1 MEADA
6 GFIRPG
12 FAQAPRAD
20 KSAPARWRYN
30 ALMGFSA
37 LSMALIVAFCAAL
50 AACTQEP
57 ARPDLARLYRTGSE
71 YYDTTPVILIPGLFG
86 SRLRNRVTGSE
97 VWPGSAQM
105 ILFDDYRN
113 IALDFDPATLQIRD
127 DDLEASGIT
136 DAALGRDFYGQIIES
151 LQKFGGYVPAVAG
164 TPPAKGERRYYV
176 YPYDWRRDNVDAA
189 RGLDRLIELIRRDY
203 NDPGLRVDIIAHS
216 MGGLV
221 ARYFLRYGPVDVL
234 DGSEQLVTL
243 YGTSRVRK
251 LILLG
256 TPNMG
261 AASSLHA
268 FLSGEPVGLKRIP
281 QEVLATLPSGYE
293 LFPHPLVTWLIDTSG
308 AALPDDL
315 FDGAVWRRYK
325 WSVFD
330 PAIEARVRSQHG
342 AFAESY
348 LASLHRFFD
357 YRLERARRFLWALST
372 PEPATP
378 IRYVL
383 FGGDCTLTPARLA
396 LEDERDGP
404 VARLYPGD
412 IGKPVAGV
420 KYDELML
427 EPGDGK
433 VTKPSLL
440 ARETLDPSAPQ
451 NEDSFIP
458 IAYWFFLCER
468 HDRLTGN
475 INFQDNLLNVL
486 LTRTLPWEMTAP
498 ATQ

>member
-1 MEADA
+1 VNIF
-6 GFIRPG
+6 GRPLHLLG
-12 FAQAPRAD
+12 ALTL
-20 KSAPARWRYN
+20 SA
-30 ALMGFSA
+30 A
-37 LSMALIVAFCAAL
+37 LS
-50 AACTQEP
+50 ACTQEP
-57 ARPDLARLYRTGSE
+57 ARPDLARLYRIGSE
-71 YYDTTPVILIPGLFG
+71 GADTTPVIVIPGLFG
-86 SRLRNRVTGSE
+86 SRLCDRTTGAE
-97 VWPGSAQM
+97 IWPGPTEK
-105 ILFDDYRN
+105 ILFDDYHS
-113 IALDFDPATLQIRD
+113 IGLDFDRTTLQVLPD
-127 DDLEASGIT
+127 NNEAFGIT
-136 DAALGRDFYGQIIES
+136 DAALGRDFYGQIIDA
-151 LQKFGGYVPAVAG
+151 LQRFGGYVKATPG
-164 TPPAKGERRYYV
+164 TPGVPGERRYYI
-176 YPYDWRRDNVDAA
+176 YPYDWRQDNVDAA
-189 RGLDRLIELIRRDY
+189 RGLDRLIETLRRDY

-221 ARYFLRYGPVDVL
+221 ARYYLRYGPIDVL

-243 YGTSRVRK
+243 YGTTRVRK

-261 AASSLHA
+261 AASALHA
-268 FLSGEPVGLKRIP
+268 FLIGEPIGFKRIP

-293 LFPHPLVTWLIDTSG
+293 LFPHPLVTWLIDPSG
-308 AALPDDL
+308 AARNDDL
-315 FDGAVWRRYK
+315 FDGEVWRRYR
-325 WSVFD
+325 WSIFD
-330 PAIEARVRSQHG
+330 PVIEARIRAQHG
-342 AFAESY
+342 ADADAYVSA
-348 LASLHRFFD
+348 LRRFFD
-357 YRLERARRFLWALST
+357 FRLERARRFLWALST

-383 FGGDCTLTPARLA
+383 FGGDCTHTPARLA
-396 LEDERDGP
+396 LEIDSGTP

-412 IGKPVAGV
+412 IRHPVAGV
-420 KYDELML
+420 RYDELML

-486 LTRTLPWEMTAP
+486 LTRSLPWEMSAP
-498 ATQ
+498 AP